1 MTYIYDVILNFQK
14 DYYEF
19 YEWDTNDKIYHI
31 KKIYLVK
38 IDSNSFNDIL
48 NNKIKLSDELMLDIF
63 NKCEY
68 FDNKKLLTIPYAI
81 IVTDSY
87 RVMGIMMNMDGLI
100 IKYSSLLLDE
110 EEDILEISNRLATVK
125 IDYKIIKKKINN
137 NLTRNE
143 KNILQYIRK
152 DLNDT
157 YKEKNINKLKFLYYE
172 IFNKQSNDIDEIYD
186 SLIEILNK
194 KIDERH
200 YNLYD
205 LIRLSLTQKSV

>member
-194 KIDERH
+194 KNR
-200 YNLYD
+200 
-205 LIRLSLTQKSV
+205 

>member
-87 RVMGIMMNMDGLI
+87 RVMGIMMNMDGLT